1 MRPGCLILTATILRS
16 STKASRRQNIVHQGQ
31 PHLCNA
37 TSGYRMAMLEGNSR
51 PASREFSSVTRSS
64 LARSQLIGG
73 KLNVSVRV
81 PPPIFKCWVGVWQVP
96 SPHLIA
102 MICIFHGADRARV
115 ALYLDKNGVEPSC
128 SLCMA
133 EEVVSDPAHELVPI
147 LRGRL
152 VFMSTYTADWAQES
166 KTTGL

>member
-1 MRPGCLILTATILRS
+1 
-16 STKASRRQNIVHQGQ
+16 
-31 PHLCNA
+31 
-37 TSGYRMAMLEGNSR
+37 MAMLEGNSR
-51 PASREFSSVTRSS
+51 PASREFFSVPRSS
-64 LARSQLIGG
+64 LERSQLIGG
-73 KLNVSVRV
+73 KVNVSVRV
-81 PPPIFKCWVGVWQVP
+81 SPPSFECWVWVWQLR

-102 MICIFHGADRARV
+102 MIRIFHGANRSRV

-152 VFMSTYTADWAQES
+152 ALMSTYTADWAQES